1 MGLTRLSSALRRR
14 AFSTSAPPPVGIVML
29 NMGGPSSL
37 SGAADG
43 VQPFLTR
50 LFLDPEIIGLP
61 RALQPWLGTTIAARR
76 APRIEEQYRAIG
88 GKSPIGDW
96 TRKQGDAMVAKL
108 HAMTGGAAAAGAGG
122 SGGVSSA
129 SAAAAAAAAPPR
141 FKHYTCFR
149 YAPPLTA
156 QCLEEMRA
164 DGVTRAV
171 AFSQYPHFS
180 CTTTGSSLNHL
191 WRESLRLGLDASVE
205 WSLIDRW
212 PTHAGFVAA
221 VARNVAAGL
230 ARFPAAVR
238 DEVCVVFSAHS
249 LPMLTVNKGD
259 QYVQEVGATVS
270 AVMDLLRAGRATLP
284 PPVEG
289 AGEGAGA
296 AAGAAAGASAGAGA
310 PVPVPP
316 VRSPYVLAWQSK
328 VGFLP
333 WMGPPSSDVLKGLGR
348 QGHRYVLMVPIAFT
362 SDHVETL
369 FEIDIE
375 YRQEAHHA
383 GFLQF
388 ERAPSLNDSDLLT
401 TAQAHLVAEHLG
413 LLPAAVSVGAGVGA
427 GAGAGAAAAPTL
439 PPSPT
444 AFPAVASPQYSLN
457 CAGCVN
463 PTCRSVLRPARP
475 FAKLRDAYDGGAS
488 GGCKAVPGSPW
499 PSAEEAARLRA
510 LTAPS
515 V

>member
-1 MGLTRLSSALRRR
+1 MSLQLPSRARGGLSRLSSALLRRSSSSSSSSSSV
-14 AFSTSAPPPVGIVML
+14 AAAAASSSAEPPIGVVML

-37 SGAADG
+37 HGAVDG

-50 LFLDPEIIGLP
+50 LFLDGEIIGLP
-61 RALQPWLGTTIAARR
+61 RALQPWLGTAIAARR
-76 APRIEEQYRAIG
+76 SPRIVEQYAAIG

-96 TRKQGDAMVAKL
+96 TRAQGDAMVAKL
-108 HAMTGGAAAAGAGG
+108 HAMTGNAAAGGG
-122 SGGVSSA
+122 A
-129 SAAAAAAAAPPR
+129 R

-156 QCLEEMRA
+156 QVLEQMRA
-164 DGVTRAV
+164 DGVRRAV

-191 WRESLRLGLDASVE
+191 WRESLRLGLDAQVE

-221 VARNVAAGL
+221 VARNVAEGL

-284 PPVEG
+284 APARAEG
-289 AGEGAGA
+289 GGAGA
-296 AAGAAAGASAGAGA
+296 AGAA
-310 PVPVPP
+310 VPVAP

-333 WMGPPSSDVLKGLGR
+333 WMGPPSSAVLKGLGR
-348 QGHRYVLMVPIAFT
+348 QGHRYVLMVPVAFT

-369 FEIDIE
+369 FEIDVE

-388 ERAPSLNDSDLLT
+388 ERAPSLNGSDLLT
-401 TAQAHLVAEHLG
+401 TAQAQLVAEHLG
-413 LLPAAVSVGAGVGA
+413 LLPAAL
-427 GAGAGAAAAPTL
+427 AP
-439 PPSPT
+439 PAPSPT
-444 AFPAVASPQYSLN
+444 AFPAVTSPQYRLN
-457 CAGCVN
+457 CAGCEN
-463 PTCRSVLRPARP
+463 PACRTVLRPARP
-475 FAKLRDAYDGGAS
+475 YAKLRDGYDGGAA
-488 GGCKAVPGSPW
+488 GGCQAVAGSPW
-499 PSAEEAARLRA
+499 PQPEEEARLRA
-510 LTAPS
+510 MQEPS
-515 V
+515 A

>member
-1 MGLTRLSSALRRR
+1 MLAPQRRLAAALLRRSSTT
-14 AFSTSAPPPVGIVML
+14 STSAAAASAEPPIGVVML

-37 SGAADG
+37 EGAADG

-50 LFLDPEIIGLP
+50 LFLDGEIIGLP
-61 RALQPWLGTTIAARR
+61 RALQPWLGTAIAARR
-76 APRIEEQYRAIG
+76 SPRIVEQYRAIG

-96 TRKQGDAMVAKL
+96 TRRQGDAMVAKL
-108 HAMTGGAAAAGAGG
+108 HAMTAPAATA
-122 SGGVSSA
+122 SA
-129 SAAAAAAAAPPR
+129 TPAAAAAAPR

-156 QCLEEMRA
+156 EVLEQMRA
-164 DGVTRAV
+164 DGVRRAV

-191 WRESLRLGLDASVE
+191 WRESLRLGLDAQVE

-212 PTHAGFVAA
+212 PTHAGLVAA
-221 VARNVAAGL
+221 IARNVAAGL

-238 DEVCVVFSAHS
+238 DEVCIVFSAHS

-270 AVMDLLRAGRATLP
+270 AVMDLLRAGRATLVP
-284 PPVEG
+284 GSSGNDAEEG
-289 AGEGAGA
+289 GA
-296 AAGAAAGASAGAGA
+296 AAPAAQSAAQ
-310 PVPVPP
+310 PVAP

-348 QGHRYVLMVPIAFT
+348 QGHRYVLMVPVAFT

-369 FEIDIE
+369 FEIDVE

-388 ERAPSLNDSDLLT
+388 ERAPSLNGSDLLT
-401 TAQAHLVAEHLG
+401 SAQAQLVAEHLG
-413 LLPAAVSVGAGVGA
+413 LLPAAL
-427 GAGAGAAAAPTL
+427 AP
-439 PPSPT
+439 PAPSPT
-444 AFPAVASPQYSLN
+444 AFPAVTSPQYRLN

-463 PTCRSVLRPARP
+463 PACRTVLRPARP
-475 FAKLRDAYDGGAS
+475 FAKLRDSYDGGATP
-488 GGCKAVPGSPW
+488 CQAVEGSPW
-499 PSAEEAARLRA
+499 PLPAEEARLRA
-510 LTAPS
+510 MKEPS
-515 V
+515 T

>member
-1 MGLTRLSSALRRR
+1 MIGRLASALLRRSSSSTSTTTSSA
-14 AFSTSAPPPVGIVML
+14 SAAAAEPPIGVVML

-37 SGAADG
+37 EGAADG

-50 LFLDPEIIGLP
+50 LFLDGEIIGLP
-61 RALQPWLGTTIAARR
+61 RALQPWLGTAIAARR
-76 APRIEEQYRAIG
+76 SPRIVEQYRAIG

-96 TRKQGDAMVAKL
+96 TRRQGDAMVAKL
-108 HAMTGGAAAAGAGG
+108 HALT
-122 SGGVSSA
+122 
-129 SAAAAAAAAPPR
+129 SAAPSRPR

-156 QCLEEMRA
+156 EVLERMRA
-164 DGVTRAV
+164 DGVRRAV

-191 WRESLRLGLDASVE
+191 WRESLRLGLEAQVE

-212 PTHAGFVAA
+212 PTHAGLVAA

-238 DEVCVVFSAHS
+238 DEVCIVFSAHS

-270 AVMDLLRAGRATLP
+270 AVMDLLRAGRATLVP
-284 PPVEG
+284 GSSGNDAEAEEG
-289 AGEGAGA
+289 GA
-296 AAGAAAGASAGAGA
+296 APAAAAAQ
-310 PVPVPP
+310 PVAP

-333 WMGPPSSDVLKGLGR
+333 WMGPPSSDVLKGLAR
-348 QGHRYVLMVPIAFT
+348 QGHRYVLMVPVAFT

-388 ERAPSLNDSDLLT
+388 ERAPSLNGSELLT
-401 TAQAHLVAEHLG
+401 SAQAQLVAEHLG
-413 LLPAAVSVGAGVGA
+413 LLPSALAPAA
-427 GAGAGAAAAPTL
+427 
-439 PPSPT
+439 PSPT
-444 AFPAVASPQYSLN
+444 AFPAVTSPQYRLN

-463 PTCRSVLRPARP
+463 PACRSVLRPARP
-475 FAKLRDAYDGGAS
+475 YAKLRDSYDGGAAP
-488 GGCKAVPGSPW
+488 CKAVEGSPW
-499 PSAEEAARLRA
+499 PTPAEQAKLKAMKE
-510 LTAPS
+510 PS
-515 V
+515 T